1 MQFFKNHDLEKLF
14 NKIKGSQYPQKVK
27 GLQYPPKQ
35 SNKIIRW
42 GVGGGYIDILT
53 LSQVAVSLHWNYRYS
68 EKFYVFRC

>member
-42 GVGGGYIDILT
+42 GVGGL
-53 LSQVAVSLHWNYRYS
+53 YRYTDS
-68 EKFYVFRC
+68 ISSGCLSTLEL